1 MQWEEIL
8 STEGSNSE
16 AKDSSL
22 PSPPVPSIPP
32 VPRLPFRRYVQQ
44 FAMLLALGSIII
56 VTSSLSPNF
65 FTSANLFN
73 VARQI
78 ALTAILGAGM
88 TVVIISG
95 GIDLSVGGVIALGSA
110 VIANTLIATGGN
122 IWIALLAGIGTGMLV
137 GLGNGLVI
145 AKINIQPFIVTL
157 ASMTITRGLVLIYT
171 NAIPISILSFP
182 DFAFFGQGY
191 VGPVPFPIIL
201 MAFCYLLTF
210 FLLMK
215 TKFGR
220 YVFAIGGNETATRIA
235 GVNVDLYKILIYVFN
250 GALVGLTSVVFTSR
264 LLSGIPTLGVG
275 FELTAITMVILGGTS
290 FAGGQGTV
298 WGTLVGAAIL
308 GVLANAMNLLNVSAF
323 YQDLST
329 GIVILIAVIIDRLLR
344 QDRV

>member
-1 MQWEEIL
+1 M
-8 STEGSNSE
+8 STEITKPQVDES
-16 AKDSSL
+16 KVPPL
-22 PSPPVPSIPP
+22 PKVPV
-32 VPRLPFRRYVQQ
+32 RRYIQQ
-44 FAMLLALGSIII
+44 FAMLFALALIMI

-65 FTSANLFN
+65 FTTANLFN

-78 ALTAILGAGM
+78 ALTAIMGAGM

-110 VIANTLIATGGN
+110 VIANVLIATGGN
-122 IWIALLAGIGTGMLV
+122 IWLATLAGIAVGAAV

-145 AKINIQPFIVTL
+145 AKIGIQPFIVTL
-157 ASMTITRGLVLIYT
+157 ASMTITRGIVLIYT
-171 NAIPISILSFP
+171 NAVPISVLRFP

-191 VGPVPFPIIL
+191 IGPIPVPIIL
-201 MAFCYLLTF
+201 MALCYVLTY
-210 FLLMK
+210 FLLRK

-250 GALVGLTSVVFTSR
+250 GVLVGLTSVIFTSR

-290 FAGGQGTV
+290 FVGGQGTV
-298 WGTLVGAAIL
+298 WGTLIGAAIL
-308 GVLANAMNLLNVSAF
+308 GVLSNAMNLLNVNAF
-323 YQDLST
+323 FQDVST

-344 QDRV
+344 KERV